1 MVVVGRGAGGG
12 NNSVS
17 KNCLQQ
23 GAFERGSKNKNH
35 FNGANS
41 VVATRL
47 RSQTPAAAA
56 TAAADTRAQWSHS
69 SSADRQ
75 AISSGDWQSI
85 HWIPVSIAR
94 S

>member
-1 MVVVGRGAGGG
+1 MVGVVVGKGGLGVG
-12 NNSVS
+12 NHSVS

-23 GAFERGSKNKNH
+23 GAFEQGSKNKNH
-35 FNGANS
+35 FNGATS

-47 RSQTPAAAA
+47 RSQTPAA
-56 TAAADTRAQWSHS
+56 TADTRAQRSHS
-69 SSADRQ
+69 SSADRH